1 MRRREFITLLGSAA
15 AAWPLTARG
24 QQSGKVWRIGMLDMI
39 AATANSTNLAS
50 FRNGLRNLGY
60 IEGHNLVIDYRSAD
74 ATATASRASRPS

>member
-1 MRRREFITLLGSAA
+1 MLSQKSHAWGQRMQFGQLKRREFVTLLVGATI
-15 AAWPLTARG
+15 AWPLTARG

-60 IEGHNLVIDYRSAD
+60 SE
-74 ATATASRASRPS
+74 